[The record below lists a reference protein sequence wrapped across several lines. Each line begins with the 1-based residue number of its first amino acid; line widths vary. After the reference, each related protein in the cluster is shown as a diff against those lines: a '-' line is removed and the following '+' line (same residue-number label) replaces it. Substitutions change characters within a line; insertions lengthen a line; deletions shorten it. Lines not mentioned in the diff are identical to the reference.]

1 MVEKANDTPIPF
13 PLTEAT
19 YFILLSLAEQPKH
32 GYAIMK
38 DIQDL
43 SSGRIIFSTGTL
55 YGAIKRLLQANW
67 ICRSELINQPYPNR
81 ERKAYALTD
90 TGRRVLE
97 AEYQRLS
104 HLLQIS
110 HSRVKSEQA

>member
-1 MVEKANDTPIPF
+1 MINVKTNAPEAL

-19 YFILLSLAEQPKH
+19 YYILLSLAQQPKH

-38 DIQDL
+38 DVQDL
-43 SSGRIIFSTGTL
+43 SDRRVIFSTGTL

-67 ICRSELINQPYPNR
+67 ICRSASTNQPHPNR

-90 TGRRVLE
+90 AGRKILQ

-104 HLLQIS
+104 NLLQIS
-110 HSRVKSEQA
+110 RSRVKSQQA